1 MIIAAKGSP
10 APAADVLLIL
20 FHFLSDAVLMCVLQG
35 YRTCTNDF
43 DAYLHSELIKLGIL
57 MGTITKNIYAPA
69 ATDFALISEHSKKL
83 RAWQS
88 SLPEPFR
95 LTRSTSGNDS
105 KQRSSVLLTHCSYLN
120 CIVLMSRKVLVEMC
134 ATHDPYMDDA
144 RRGLADEYAQMCVS
158 AGRQLATVLIPNSC
172 D

>member
-1 MIIAAKGSP
+1 
-10 APAADVLLIL
+10 
-20 FHFLSDAVLMCVLQG
+20 MCVLQG
-35 YRTCTNDF
+35 YRTRTNDF

-57 MGTITKNIYAPA
+57 MGTITKNVYAPA
-69 ATDFALISEHSKKL
+69 ATDFAPIAEHSKKL

-95 LTRSTSGNDS
+95 LTRSISGNDS

-134 ATHDPYMDDA
+134 ATHDPYMDDT

-158 AGRQLATVLIPNSC
+158 AGRQLATVLIPDSYDRFCRRISC
-172 D
+172 ADLPPRW